1 MLIQR
6 GLAYLDIA
14 GEEESVGSVLELTPN
29 TRRVPF
35 FMEEESKKQWEKTIL
50 LQSTLLPISN
60 VLSLAFCGNEDLN
73 PSPEDVNDYSKALTD
88 AGVDHEFHRYDY
100 AGHAFQS
107 FNIEEKYSEDAS
119 EDAWTK
125 VLDFFREKI

>member
-29 TRRVPF
+29 IRRVPF
-35 FMEEESKKQWEKTIL
+35 FMEEESKKQWEKNPPAID
-50 LQSTLLPISN
+50 
-60 VLSLAFCGNEDLN
+60 LAPNIKCPVIGFFGNEDQN
-73 PSPEDVNDYSKALTD
+73 PSPEDVNDYCRALTD
-88 AGVDHEFHRYDY
+88 AGVEHEFHRYDY

>member
-1 MLIQR
+1 M
-6 GLAYLDIA
+6 
-14 GEEESVGSVLELTPN
+14 EESVGSAQKLTPN
-29 TRRVPF
+29 IRNVSFLWRKNQKKGENNPSVIKLAPNIKCPVIGF
-35 FMEEESKKQWEKTIL
+35 F
-50 LQSTLLPISN
+50 
-60 VLSLAFCGNEDLN
+60 GNEDQN
-73 PSPEDVNDYSKALTD
+73 PSPEDVNDYFRALTD
-88 AGVDHEFHRYDY
+88 AGVEHEFHRYDH